1 MTAAVVAELCVRD
14 GRLHLFQCA
23 LHAARV
29 VPSKGKPLAKNVLY
43 PFRGLCRV
51 HFPSIKCDVHCIS
64 SYPDDDAPARVST
77 GGRPTEH
84 YYMFWSSIPWRTY
97 TPPSSLRHIY
107 LFRGVLQPQEDEDG
121 RLCRYLCIL
130 NDAPNDV
137 LWRRRIKVHGNLNV
151 SEFCTRISS
160 SVVMVLQTSSK
171 DEED

>member
-1 MTAAVVAELCVRD
+1 MTAVVVAELCVRD
-14 GRLHLFQCA
+14 GRLHLFQFA
-23 LHAARV
+23 MHAARV

-64 SYPDDDAPARVST
+64 PYPDDDAPARV
-77 GGRPTEH
+77 G
-84 YYMFWSSIPWRTY
+84 YWWSSNRALLY
-97 TPPSSLRHIY
+97 VLVFYFVERLYSLMLVHIY

-137 LWRRRIKVHGNLNV
+137 LWRRIKVHGNL
-151 SEFCTRISS
+151 SE
-160 SVVMVLQTSSK
+160 
-171 DEED
+171 